1 MAVGIIVE
9 YNPFHNGHLHHL
21 EMTKKMFPGEDV
33 IAVMSGEFV
42 QRGERALLSFNDRKE
57 IALSFGVSKVF
68 EIPQEY
74 VLQSAKWFAI
84 GAIKELTKHGVDK
97 IVFGL
102 ESDDIVMLE
111 KLSEIEFLPAFKST
125 LKKYMK
131 QGNSYKVAYELATEE
146 LSGQKLSLPNDILG
160 FEYIKAIKELQVNIK
175 PYSIKR
181 DNDYHGTEL
190 EGKIASATAIRNALA
205 NGEDVSNFLPYDI
218 TKCTIQNNDDIFEKF
233 KSQLLKYN
241 EEQLREFKL
250 VDEGIE
256 YRFKKLI
263 SEVNDLDSFINLA
276 NSKRYSSSRIKRTI
290 LNIILENKK

>member
-21 EMTKKMFPGEDV
+21 QMTKKMFPGEKV
-33 IAVMSGEFV
+33 IAVMSGEYV
-42 QRGERALLSFNDRKE
+42 QRGERALLSFEDRKA
-57 IALSFGVSKVF
+57 IALSFGVDEVY

-84 GAIKELTKHGVDK
+84 GAIKELVKHNVDK

-102 ESDDIVMLE
+102 ESDDIANLV
-111 KLSEIEFLPAFKST
+111 KLSDVEQIKEFKAT
-125 LKKYMK
+125 LKRYMK

-146 LSGQKLSLPNDILG
+146 LTGQKLSLPNDILG
-160 FEYIKAIKELQVNIK
+160 FEYIKAIKELGVNIK

-181 DNDYHGTEL
+181 DNNYHGTEL
-190 EGKIASATAIRNALA
+190 EGKIASATAIRNGLKL
-205 NGEDVSNFLPYDI
+205 GEDISRFIPYDI
-218 TKCTIQNNDDIFEKF
+218 NDFKTQNEDDLFEKL
-233 KSQLLKYN
+233 KSQLEKYS

-263 SEVNDLDSFINLA
+263 ADVNTLEEFVNLA